1 MSRDAAWVAV
11 DAFLAFALQPTAT
24 TRADWPEL
32 ARLLDALALA
42 RWSCPAPDDGG
53 DGDEDDAPRA
63 TDEELCAVLGARF
76 PEFGYYRTVAPL
88 RDDGSL
94 DFTDEPGLGDA
105 IDDLLDIV
113 HELQAASWHRQ
124 HHGEGAGAARL
135 AWSFDVHW
143 GQHLRD
149 LQGYLHSLIRNSDRI
164 DPRR

>member
-1 MSRDAAWVAV
+1 MATDEPTPWAAV
-11 DAFLAFALQPTAT
+11 DAFLAFVLLPGAV
-24 TRADWPEL
+24 TRADWPAL

-42 RWSCPAPDDGG
+42 RWSFATMDDGEG
-53 DGDEDDAPRA
+53 DDAPRRS
-63 TDEELCAVLGARF
+63 DEELRPALGARF
-76 PEFGYYRTVAPL
+76 PEFGYYRSVAPL

-94 DFTDEPGLGDA
+94 GFEDEPTLGDA

-113 HELQAASWHRQ
+113 HELQRASWYRRHR
-124 HHGEGAGAARL
+124 GEHAGAALL

-149 LQGYLHSLIRNSDRI
+149 LQGYLHFLIRNSDRI